1 MDIEK
6 AWQTV
11 LGQLQMEMPR
21 ASFDTWVRDSKTI
34 SYEDGC
40 LTIGTRNAYAR
51 DWLESRLASTVS
63 RLLIGIMNRTVT
75 VDFVVSQPDL
85 EDDDLDDEDVKETEQ
100 GKGLLQLDETAST
113 RYEEEVKP
121 HRIVML
127 SGYALRLLEQR
138 DLSAREMS
146 LWLAFHQAVYALIP
160 KGKKG
165 EKSKNPKSITR
176 NIPFQEIISFANMSE
191 PTYRRAIA
199 GDENSF
205 AGGLIL
211 RLPDQGDDTG
221 NPHFDNATRWEVS
234 LSPRL
239 TRRDAAVI
247 AKLLEAEV
255 SLADTFEGRVS
266 FALDALRRMTSMHPV
281 EWLSEPVDTPKL
293 APPKV
298 KTILRRVLGIED
310 DIPANLFEAAEA
322 LENRLMSA
330 FGKIVITHHFLQV
343 VAPSLNLTQ
352 AQMWAI
358 ISLRDHRY
366 YDHKDRAQYDYII
379 AENGIKTLADWSKV
393 SLKSFGRWM
402 DSPVFGSLVRKVDI
416 EAGQDEYLDKLI
428 ASGGEVYRVRGNEPP
443 LWFEEDG
450 DTLIPH
456 WTKRYAGRDKV
467 IGGSRQSDS
476 RLWTKRYA
484 AWDKV
489 IGGIGQSDRCLNN
502 LIKPHL
508 NPIKPHKALP
518 TTPES
523 GKSSTASPSAQGGG
537 GGDMSS
543 VLKLNPVSNKK
554 LKTKILKKGD
564 PVAFMSWILYGYS
577 LEGKGIDSP
586 SNLAISNIA
595 SNPKQGAKA
604 VYVKIARLG
613 PDVLREEIRKLLR
626 QPHKLYDVETF
637 QNSREKTSFETVFE
651 KVPPARLREMASCL
665 FEEGLSLE

>member
-1 MDIEK
+1 MDHQQ

-21 ASFDTWVRDSKTI
+21 ASFETWVRGTEAL

-40 LTIGTRNAYAR
+40 LTIGVRNAYAR

-63 RLLIGIMNRTVT
+63 RLLIGIMNRTTT
-75 VDFVVSQPDL
+75 VDFVVNQL
-85 EDDDLDDEDVKETEQ
+85 EPEDGDLDDNDESDVSEQ
-100 GKGLLQLDETAST
+100 GRGLQQVDAAAST

-121 HRIVML
+121 HRIVMFP
-127 SGYALRLLEQR
+127 GYALRLLEQG
-138 DLSAREMS
+138 DLSAKEMS
-146 LWLAFHQAVYALIP
+146 LWAAFRQAVY
-160 KGKKG
+160 KTRKKI
-165 EKSKNPKSITR
+165 SSDSVMR

-205 AGGLIL
+205 AGGLL
-211 RLPDQGDDTG
+211 RRLPDQGADTG
-221 NPHFDNATRWEVS
+221 NAHFDNATRWQVF

-239 TRRDAAVI
+239 TLRDSAVI

-255 SLADTFEGRVS
+255 SLAKSREEKTA
-266 FALDALRRMTSMHPV
+266 FAIDALHRMTSVHPV
-281 EWLSEPVDTPKL
+281 DWLGESVDTPKA
-293 APPKV
+293 APSNV
-298 KTILRRVLGIED
+298 KTILRSVLGIEE
-310 DIPANLFEAAEA
+310 DIQANLFEAAEA

-330 FGKIVITHHFLQV
+330 FGKVVITHHFLQI
-343 VAPSLNLTQ
+343 VAPALNLTQ
-352 AQMWAI
+352 AQMWTI

-366 YDHKDRAQYDYII
+366 YDHEKRAQYDYIF
-379 AENGIKTLADWSKV
+379 AKNGMKTLAEWSGV

-402 DSPVFGSLVRKVDI
+402 DSSALGSLIQKVDI
-416 EAGQDEYLDKLI
+416 KAGEDEYLDSLI
-428 ASGGEVYRVRGNEPP
+428 ANGGEVYRLRGEEPP

-456 WTKRYAGRDKV
+456 WTKRYAGSDKV
-467 IGGSRQSDS
+467 IGGAGQGDRRD
-476 RLWTKRYA
+476 WTKRYA

-518 TTPES
+518 TTSES
-523 GKSSTASPSAQGGG
+523 ENSSESSPSAQGGG
-537 GGDMSS
+537 GLEMTSF
-543 VLKLNPVSNKK
+543 LKLNPVSNKK
-554 LKTKILKKGD
+554 LKIKILKKGD
-564 PVAFMSWILYGYS
+564 PVAFVSWILYGYS

-595 SNPKQGAKA
+595 SEPKQGAKA
-604 VYVKIARLG
+604 VYVEIARLG

-626 QPHKLYDVETF
+626 PHERYSVDAWM
-637 QNSREKTSFETVFE
+637 NSREKTSFETVFE

-665 FEEGLSLE
+665 FEDGLNLEAIE